1 MRRLRRVDSLGSH
14 GVENDPAVVM
24 SSWNQW
30 LAAAIAKFVD
40 LDFDGE
46 GMDFRDCTLA
56 SLAAGIRAGDLSA
69 EAVARSTLAR
79 IDALDGT
86 LGAFVA
92 RCPDDEVVEA
102 ARAVDRCVAR
112 GQDPGA
118 LAGVPVAVKDLED
131 VRGLRTTYGSALYAH
146 GDPAEGDSVLVE
158 RMRAAGALI
167 VGKTNTPEFG
177 CKGATDNP
185 LFGPT
190 HNPWSLEHSPGGSS
204 GGSAAAL
211 AAGLVPLATG
221 SDGGGSIR
229 IPAARCG
236 LSGFKATQGR
246 VPLADATGPTT
257 GLLAVRGPMARDLR
271 DTVIALDAVR
281 GDEPRDVFGLPDDDF
296 SWLQAFEERRLPTHV
311 LWAPTLGFADVHPEV
326 RRVCEAALSQLDA
339 AGVEVIETAG
349 PFEQDPLDAWWTL
362 WSAAMARKLGHYI
375 DTPDFE
381 RIDPQLRQ
389 IVEDGMAVTGT
400 EYARAIDAC
409 HDLNGALCTAF
420 ERAPCLLA
428 PTCSGPVHPLHAAGS
443 ARGRD
448 TAEWVEMTLP
458 CNLTR
463 NPAATVFAGVD
474 ASGLPVGLQV
484 IGPPRADVATL
495 CAAGAFEDVLGG
507 PGRAPD
513 LTA

>member
-1 MRRLRRVDSLGSH
+1 LPLLLRVLWSLLS
-14 GVENDPAVVM
+14 
-24 SSWNQW
+24 
-30 LAAAIAKFVD
+30 
-40 LDFDGE
+40 DG
-46 GMDFRDCTLA
+46 GTMDFRDCSLA
-56 SLAAGIRAGDLSA
+56 DLAAGVRTGARSA
-69 EAVARSTLAR
+69 EAVARSTLTR
-79 IDALDGT
+79 IDVLDGA

-92 RCPDDEVVEA
+92 RCPEEEVLA
-102 ARAVDRCVAR
+102 AAQAIDAMVAR
-112 GQDPGA
+112 GEDPGP
-118 LAGVPVAVKDLED
+118 LAGVPVGVKDLEE
-131 VRGLRTTYGSALYAH
+131 VRGLRTTYGSALYAD
-146 GDPAEGDSVLVE
+146 GAPADGDSVLVQ
-158 RMRAAGALI
+158 RMRAAGAVI

-190 HNPWSLEHSPGGSS
+190 RNPFSLEHSPGGSS
-204 GGSAAAL
+204 GGSSAAL

-296 SWLQAFEERRLPTHV
+296 SWLAAFEERRLPTHV

-326 RRVCEAALSQLDA
+326 RRVCEAALARLDA
-339 AGVEVIETAG
+339 AGVDVIETKG
-349 PFEQDPLDAWWTL
+349 PFESDPLDPWWTL
-362 WSAAMARKLGHYI
+362 WSAAMARKLGQCI
-375 DTPDFE
+375 GTPDFE
-381 RIDPQLRQ
+381 RIDPPLRQ
-389 IVEDGMAVTGT
+389 IIEDGMAVTGAD
-400 EYARAIDAC
+400 YARAIDAC
-409 HDLNGALCTAF
+409 HDLNGALCDAF
-420 ERAPCLLA
+420 ERAPFVLA
-428 PTCSGPVHPLHAAGS
+428 PTCSGPVHRLEATGHV
-443 ARGRD
+443 RGRD

-463 NPAATVFAGVD
+463 NPAATLFAGLD
-474 ASGLPVGLQV
+474 ANDLPVGLQV

-513 LTA
+513 TAA